1 MITISILPKEHTR
14 KISLILFVL
23 SLFGVLLT
31 LIIGLT
37 SGGASRWISIFGI
50 ITVQPSEFL
59 KPCLIILSAWFF
71 ARSKQENNSKYSLIP
86 GLLFIIVASLLMLQ
100 PDLGQTIL
108 LFITISCLV
117 FIQGFPWLI
126 IAPAG
131 LISMLTIIFFYFN
144 FPHFASRLDAWIEIW
159 FGGGSVN
166 TKLTQTQAA
175 IDAIENGQIFGKGI
189 GESWVKYHLPDAYT
203 DFVFAAIAEENGLEV
218 LCADATL
225 DETLKLAGLEK
236 CKSLVVTLPND
247 AANLYVVLSAK
258 GIRSSIRVIARA
270 GTEEAASKLRLAGA
284 SIVVSPYI
292 AAGRAMASMALRPI
306 AIDFLDLLAGSECEI
321 EEFELSNDINLFE
334 TAEKRSLSEL
344 GIGKKSGAKILAIK
358 ENEKLV
364 TNPGGSFILQ
374 PGQVLIAFGS
384 KEQLNVLNGL
394 LGNLVVAVELLK

>member
-71 ARSKQENNSKYSLIP
+71 ARSKQENNSKYTLIP
-86 GLLFIIVASLLMLQ
+86 GLLFIVVASLLMLQ

-159 FGGGSVN
+159 FGCEFQRYISGVG
-166 TKLTQTQAA
+166 QAS
-175 IDAIENGQIFGKGI
+175 G
-189 GESWVKYHLPDAYT
+189 
-203 DFVFAAIAEENGLEV
+203 
-218 LCADATL
+218 
-225 DETLKLAGLEK
+225 
-236 CKSLVVTLPND
+236 
-247 AANLYVVLSAK
+247 
-258 GIRSSIRVIARA
+258 RSS
-270 GTEEAASKLRLAGA
+270 L
-284 SIVVSPYI
+284 
-292 AAGRAMASMALRPI
+292 
-306 AIDFLDLLAGSECEI
+306 
-321 EEFELSNDINLFE
+321 E
-334 TAEKRSLSEL
+334 T
-344 GIGKKSGAKILAIK
+344 
-358 ENEKLV
+358 
-364 TNPGGSFILQ
+364 
-374 PGQVLIAFGS
+374 
-384 KEQLNVLNGL
+384 
-394 LGNLVVAVELLK
+394 